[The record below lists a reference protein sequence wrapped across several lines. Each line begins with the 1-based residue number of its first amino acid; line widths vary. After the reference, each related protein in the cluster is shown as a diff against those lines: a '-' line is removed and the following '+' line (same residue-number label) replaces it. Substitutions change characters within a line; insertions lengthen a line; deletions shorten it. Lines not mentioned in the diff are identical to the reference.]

1 MHPYIHAHVVTSL
14 IAFINKVS
22 GHVDSKLLSSNK
34 EHKSQLHDQNSDL
47 KITDHKY
54 FRVNSPLI
62 IAANAGGGGT
72 PPQHLCHHLTSNK
85 TTLRKRLNLGKNKA
99 QSCFFPISYSS
110 LISTPLSHCF
120 VKNYQSF
127 KRSNSLIKHNKNFYG
142 STQAYS
148 IFNQLCNIVI
158 LV

>member
-1 MHPYIHAHVVTSL
+1 MWSQIFIANMHPYIHAHVVTSL

-62 IAANAGGGGT
+62 IAANAGGGVLHLNT
-72 PPQHLCHHLTSNK
+72 SAITSPLIKQHLEN
-85 TTLRKRLNLGKNKA
+85 A
-99 QSCFFPISYSS
+99 
-110 LISTPLSHCF
+110 
-120 VKNYQSF
+120 
-127 KRSNSLIKHNKNFYG
+127 
-142 STQAYS
+142 S
-148 IFNQLCNIVI
+148 I
-158 LV
+158 